1 MQELTRSNTAQ
12 PAQRRDT
19 IASRAGSNPSAI
31 WRSVRVHG
39 MMLLSVMP
47 IIYMVVWLVI
57 SSVYNYN
64 SGILSWENWRFLVE
78 PIRYQGISFPLIWPI
93 VLNTVIFGLTVT
105 FLELVIATPT
115 AYALSRLDFVGKA
128 SLLKFLFI
136 MRSFPSITLLITTFF
151 ILLQLGL
158 INTMAGVILVTVAG
172 ALPGHAYILKGFF
185 DDVPWDLEWSA
196 LVDGCSRFS
205 AFYQV
210 VLPAVRS
217 GIAAIAVF
225 AFTGAYGEWLLIRTF
240 IFTNDQLTL
249 AGYMAKL
256 ITDEERILNYGLIT
270 AIGVFYTLP
279 IAIFYILTQGFL
291 MQANIGGRRLS

>member
-1 MQELTRSNTAQ
+1 MQELTNAKPLPNAQ
-12 PAQRRDT
+12 PRDLT
-19 IASRAGSNPSAI
+19 DRQGLWNRSAT

-39 MMLLSVMP
+39 LMVLSVLP
-47 IIYMVVWLVI
+47 ILYMVIWLVL
-57 SSVYNYN
+57 SSIYNYN
-64 SGILSWENWRFLVE
+64 SGRLSWENWRFLIE
-78 PIRYQGISFPLIWPI
+78 PIRYQGVSFPLIWPI

-105 FLELVIATPT
+105 VLEICIATPT

-128 SLLKFLFI
+128 TLLKFLFI

-158 INTMAGVILVTVAG
+158 INSMAGVILVTVAG

-196 LVDGCSRFS
+196 LVDGCSRFT

-291 MQANIGGRRLS
+291 MKANVGGRRLS